1 MTTATTDWDARVR
14 AALGE
19 VVDPCSCMASTPVSI
34 VDLGL
39 VGAVDI
45 GETVVDVTL
54 VLTDPMCMYF
64 IDMAD
69 EIRRR
74 VGEAGWPG
82 EVRVHYDT
90 EHEWDA
96 TRISPAGNARLSR
109 LRADRVV
116 YLGITPHRYDETTDE
131 TTKDGV

>member
-1 MTTATTDWDARVR
+1 MTTTTDWDTRIR
-14 AALGE
+14 AALGD

-34 VDLGL
+34 VELGL
-39 VGAVDI
+39 VGAVEIDDAVDI
-45 GETVVDVTL
+45 RL

-74 VGEAGWPG
+74 VAEAGWPG

-90 EHEWDA
+90 EHEWDSS
-96 TRISPAGNARLSR
+96 RISPAGQNRLGL
-109 LRADRVV
+109 LRSDRIIQ
-116 YLGITPHRYDETTDE
+116 LGITPHRYET